1 MEMKDH
7 SKEVALIQILTKFM
21 EILLENI
28 FYYAL
33 RLNWTLIPTAIF
45 LFYNNYKSNYRLLWK
60 QGGEKEKGNLVI

>member
-7 SKEVALIQILTKFM
+7 SQEVALIQILTKFM

-33 RLNWTLIPTAIF
+33 RLNWTFIPISYIF
-45 LFYNNYKSNYRLLWK
+45 IL
-60 QGGEKEKGNLVI
+60 